1 MLCVAFVKLLIRW
14 LGVLLLAFAGLITAA
29 WAFGAVWCDG
39 PFGREQTDGGTGG
52 DRCPGRAFVR

>member
-29 WAFGAVWCDG
+29 WTFRAVCTMDLSE
-39 PFGREQTDGGTGG
+39 RVTK
-52 DRCPGRAFVR
+52 